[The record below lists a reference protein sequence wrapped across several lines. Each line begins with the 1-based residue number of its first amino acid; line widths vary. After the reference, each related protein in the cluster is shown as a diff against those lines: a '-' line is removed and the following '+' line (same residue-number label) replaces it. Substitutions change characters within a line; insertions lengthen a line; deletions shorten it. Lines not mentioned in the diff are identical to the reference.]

1 MAMELIDATA
11 SRPLVWA
18 SDAQPRLT
26 RGELVRKSYHVLGG
40 AVTFVIRY
48 LTPRTLLIASAIVLL
63 WNTSLWFLMPN
74 RGRMF
79 WRSNE
84 RSRGVPT
91 GVILYSISGLLLAIV
106 FFHTKWMTAA
116 ISAVLGFGDGLAT
129 IIGRL
134 IGGPVLPWNRT
145 KSWAGSA
152 AFVLFGSSSSA
163 AVIAWTLHGSFLS
176 ALPIGLALASICAAV
191 ESLPLPID
199 DNITVPLAG
208 ALSLPLLAM
217 LPALAV

>member
-74 RGRMF
+74 Q
-79 WRSNE
+79 
-84 RSRGVPT
+84 
-91 GVILYSISGLLLAIV
+91 
-106 FFHTKWMTAA
+106 
-116 ISAVLGFGDGLAT
+116 
-129 IIGRL
+129 IGRAH
-134 IGGPVLPWNRT
+134 V
-145 KSWAGSA
+145 
-152 AFVLFGSSSSA
+152 
-163 AVIAWTLHGSFLS
+163 
-176 ALPIGLALASICAAV
+176 
-191 ESLPLPID
+191 
-199 DNITVPLAG
+199 
-208 ALSLPLLAM
+208 
-217 LPALAV
+217 